1 MNQNLDF
8 LYCQLLNWLQE
19 KSVPDRPDR
28 DRLKP
33 SADLAEDWFVEELEL
48 DDLDWDES
56 EIRDPA
62 NAPPSSAMGEIP
74 TVENRFQALL
84 KRKMQQEIEAHLPLF
99 PWETEI
105 RDYEAELSDEV
116 VNLSVPARQL
126 WHPQLATLRLLM
138 PMPERVLVNLLEA
151 CSEAMQL
158 PIPPAAKMVRAV
170 SSLFPERSQALDRLG
185 FVLLSPSL
193 SPSRS
198 SSVEQTQQDLAS
210 LLPQNYEAATIE
222 QQIALSLLAAREI
235 VNSLTL
241 NLSPVQTTVERQW
254 QTTAGVVKIRA
265 DLAQTSEVGGDFYPG
280 ISVRVRLRL
289 PQGGSLN
296 WVSPQASVMAQRT
309 YPGYLC
315 VELFDC
321 QVGQI
326 YPLEIK
332 LRDRASSPLNFAI
345 AVCE

>member
-19 KSVPDRPDR
+19 KSDR
-28 DRLKP
+28 DRQRQDRDELDLT
-33 SADLAEDWFVEELEL
+33 ADFAADWFVEEL

-56 EIRDPA
+56 ELRDPA
-62 NAPPSSAMGEIP
+62 NAPPESAMGEIP
-74 TVENRFQALL
+74 TVQNRFQALL
-84 KRKMQQEIEAHLPLF
+84 KRKIQQEIETHLPLF

-105 RDYEAELSDEV
+105 RDYEAELSDEA

-126 WHPQLATLRLLM
+126 WQPQLASLRLMM
-138 PMPERVLVNLLEA
+138 PMPEKVLGDLLEA

-158 PIPPAAKMVRAV
+158 PIPPTAKMVRAV
-170 SSLFPERSQALDRLG
+170 SNLFPERSQALDRLG
-185 FVLLSPSL
+185 FVFLSPSL

-198 SSVEQTQQDLAS
+198 SSVEQTQKNLAS
-210 LLPQNYEAATIE
+210 LLPRNYEAATLE

-241 NLSPVQTTVERQW
+241 NLSTVQTTVERQW
-254 QTTAGVVKIRA
+254 ETTAGLVKIRA
-265 DLAQTSEVGGDFYPG
+265 DLALMSEVGGELNSG
-280 ISVRVRLRL
+280 TSVRVRLRL

-332 LRDRASSPLNFAI
+332 LRDPAQAPLNFAI